1 MRKPSLEVDDVPNS
15 HLGSRSARP
24 KATLGTRQ
32 RLRQL
37 DPQLPHPLQ
46 SVRAPAMR
54 PPPVL
59 SLLRRSR
66 RSIRRLRR
74 LKSRGRRCAST
85 LAVLPTILTRYKVTN
100 LGLIPM
106 WLKAQRPEVFVS
118 IILCYSSFSDAHDC
132 RAKLKSA
139 SRKAPTSS
147 HLQFPQA
154 NPRLSSR
161 RLRLPLH
168 RRRRHYRR
176 PLSLLWPG
184 LCRWNRATRMDP
196 PVRRQSIH

>member
-1 MRKPSLEVDDVPNS
+1 MRKSSLEVDDVLIY
-15 HLGSRSARP
+15 HLGSRSARL

-37 DPQLPHPLQ
+37 DSQLPHLLQ
-46 SVRAPAMR
+46 SVHAPPVR
-54 PPPVL
+54 PPPIL

-66 RSIRRLRR
+66 RSICRRRRLRR
-74 LKSRGRRCAST
+74 RGKRCALT
-85 LAVLPTILTRYKVTN
+85 VAVLLTILTRYKVTN

-118 IILCYSSFSDAHDC
+118 IILSYSSFSGAHNC

-168 RRRRHYRR
+168 RHRRHYRR